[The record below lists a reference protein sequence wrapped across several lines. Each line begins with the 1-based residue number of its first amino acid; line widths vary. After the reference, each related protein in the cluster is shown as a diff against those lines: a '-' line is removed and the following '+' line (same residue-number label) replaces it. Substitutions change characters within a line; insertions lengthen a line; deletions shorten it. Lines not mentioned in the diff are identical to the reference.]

1 MPSESVAFMLC
12 RRVAAFER
20 TLYLCDQVLEVGA
33 DEYAIQDHNIASVAP
48 SAMART
54 AKAARNRGL
63 IVVMAHLHPMCE
75 SHVEFSQADHL
86 GNARSFRFFHQRAPA
101 PEHLAL
107 VWNETIDE
115 CKGLVIAADGSSVE
129 LDSVVVVDEV
139 AWREFVRQDD
149 SASPGQYARQAL
161 LLGEAGQRR
170 MHRIRL
176 VVVGAGGTGSLVSMA
191 AVHHGVED
199 LWVVDDDV
207 VEGSNL
213 PRVVGATPL
222 DVEANTPKVVIAVRY
237 AQAHSPGARIEGRRL
252 NVEDP
257 ELLRTLA
264 SADVIA
270 VGTDNTT
277 SRAFLNQLSHQ
288 YLVPLLDLGVEF
300 VVDADSKA
308 VVNEI
313 GRVNLMRPGTPCLL
327 CTGHINARRLA
338 AESIP
343 KDERQ
348 REGSYL
354 RGMDDPQPSMLAFN
368 MEVAG
373 RAMQVLVG
381 YITGFLGMSLAEFEQ
396 RTFLKRRGG
405 SLSRAIAK
413 VGNHDCIICGGA
425 GVVGV
430 GDETKMFIG
439 KRAA

>member
-1 MPSESVAFMLC
+1 
-12 RRVAAFER
+12 
-20 TLYLCDQVLEVGA
+20 
-33 DEYAIQDHNIASVAP
+33 
-48 SAMART
+48 
-54 AKAARNRGL
+54 
-63 IVVMAHLHPMCE
+63 
-75 SHVEFSQADHL
+75 
-86 GNARSFRFFHQRAPA
+86 
-101 PEHLAL
+101 
-107 VWNETIDE
+107 
-115 CKGLVIAADGSSVE
+115 
-129 LDSVVVVDEV
+129 
-139 AWREFVRQDD
+139 
-149 SASPGQYARQAL
+149 
-161 LLGEAGQRR
+161 
-170 MHRIRL
+170 
-176 VVVGAGGTGSLVSMA
+176 MA

-199 LWVVDDDV
+199 LWVVDDDA

-222 DVEANTPKVVIAVRY
+222 DVEAGTSKVAIAVRY
-237 AQAHSPGARIEGRRL
+237 AQAHSPGARIEGLRL

-300 VVDADSKA
+300 VVDPNSKA

-327 CTGHINARRLA
+327 CTGHINAKRLA

-381 YITGFLGMSLAEFEQ
+381 YITGFLGVPPAEFEQ

-413 VGNHDCIICGGA
+413 VGNPACIICGAA
-425 GVVGV
+425 GVVGI
-430 GDETKMFIG
+430 GDEAKMFIG